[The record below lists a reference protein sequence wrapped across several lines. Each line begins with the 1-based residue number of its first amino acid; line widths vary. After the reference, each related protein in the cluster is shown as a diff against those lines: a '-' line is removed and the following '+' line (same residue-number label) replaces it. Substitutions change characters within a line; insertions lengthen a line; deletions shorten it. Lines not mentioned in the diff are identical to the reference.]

1 MLDPGIIELEVKDKW
16 PESLCT
22 VTIFFSGKYDLIQL
36 HRQIIHQ
43 NDGIIHEKLIEI
55 TTILC
60 MIFARIG
67 HGPCYYY
74 WNEIFAGV
82 YEVLRKENRIGF
94 FRIVRNYLKFLS
106 KTKNIRTMFH

>member
-82 YEVLRKENRIGF
+82 NITFY
-94 FRIVRNYLKFLS
+94 S
-106 KTKNIRTMFH
+106 KKGWIFKVIQAVSVVI